1 MNLRILP
8 GLFLGCLGALAAE
21 EGKLDIP
28 LAGKPFTSFYWG
40 ADWDKPFLHPLRTAA
55 GTVITRQYPLVK
67 DVPGERQDHPWHRG
81 IWFGHG
87 DINGVDFWR
96 EKVKGKMGRIIAK
109 APPQLKR
116 QGNAAVLA
124 GDFELVYP
132 EDKTVLGS
140 QREELRFFQQD
151 GNNYIDAHMTIFA
164 DKGVAL
170 KLGDTEE
177 GTFGLRLADEFREDH
192 GATLLN
198 SDGLT
203 GSAKI
208 WGKRAKWVDYTST
221 IAGQK
226 CGVAIFD
233 HPSNPKHP
241 TYWHARNYGLNA
253 ANPFGEHDFYKDK
266 SRDGSMTIPAGGKL
280 EFRYRVVIHPGDAAE
295 AQVEKLYQHF
305 AGK

>member
-1 MNLRILP
+1 
-8 GLFLGCLGALAAE
+8 
-21 EGKLDIP
+21 
-28 LAGKPFTSFYWG
+28 
-40 ADWDKPFLHPLRTAA
+40 
-55 GTVITRQYPLVK
+55 
-67 DVPGERQDHPWHRG
+67 
-81 IWFGHG
+81 
-87 DINGVDFWR
+87 
-96 EKVKGKMGRIIAK
+96 
-109 APPQLKR
+109 
-116 QGNAAVLA
+116 
-124 GDFELVYP
+124 
-132 EDKTVLGS
+132 
-140 QREELRFFQQD
+140 
-151 GNNYIDAHMTIFA
+151 MTIFA